1 MDDEIVGDLCQ
12 ESAFCHISLL
22 LAGVALIIRDD
33 LSIDELLEGFLDVL
47 VSLDF
52 QRERIEG
59 FESFVDC
66 LAVRA
71 DSLVAGFTSEH
82 VFQNS
87 LERGWLERCFN
98 LVEEK
103 IQELLSILLH

>member
-71 DSLVAGFTSEH
+71 DSLVAGLTSEY
-82 VFQNS
+82 VFQNP
-87 LERGWLERCFN
+87 LERGWLERCFD